1 MMMTCAAAAATA
13 QGNGRLDSY
22 TIDENDFNE
31 ENCIEG
37 MASEFNEESAQ
48 KKKRPAASVEKM
60 VIKDGETIHLNKAQS
75 PRLMKNQRY
84 AGQYQE
90 GSKDLQRKVSGGLK
104 G

>member
-37 MASEFNEESAQ
+37 MASEFNEESA
-48 KKKRPAASVEKM
+48 
-60 VIKDGETIHLNKAQS
+60 
-75 PRLMKNQRY
+75 
-84 AGQYQE
+84 
-90 GSKDLQRKVSGGLK
+90 
-104 G
+104 